1 MSGRQNF
8 GLTPRE
14 LRLRRTRSSTNS
26 IHLNPVASW
35 RDGKIT
41 PGGMTTKSSRPGAL
55 KNKNGGRGGFA
66 MQSNKSSKAM
76 SASKVNFRSDGLLN
90 INKKSVSRN
99 SPEPPYTM
107 NMQELGG
114 IFNDQDLAHGEELV
128 IGSMLKRASTINPFN
143 LKDRQRKQ
151 QSGKKLSIDK

>member
-1 MSGRQNF
+1 
-8 GLTPRE
+8 
-14 LRLRRTRSSTNS
+14 
-26 IHLNPVASW
+26 
-35 RDGKIT
+35 
-41 PGGMTTKSSRPGAL
+41 MTTKSSRPGAL